1 MKRILAL
8 FVVCATS
15 LSLALAV
22 LLPAS
27 ADGVGGT
34 IALGAVAGTTTAPTV
49 EVNTSA
55 PTDPWSGFNIHLGFV
70 ASAGVTPGTVSAV
83 TGSGLTGSTF
93 CPALSTPAAGERVY
107 ACTGISGQLITTA
120 GQLAV
125 FTFNATGN
133 GCIQVTLINT
143 LGDPN
148 LATYTVDANSSSA
161 QTNVVSA
168 VPAMLLVGTG
178 SVPDCGAAG
187 PTNTPTNTPAAAT
200 NTPTNTPMATN
211 TPTNTPVGPT
221 STPTDTPV
229 SATDTPTNTPVG
241 PTETPT
247 NTSVVPTD
255 TPTSTPVGATDTPTA
270 TATLVGATNT
280 ATATS
285 TSTATMTPIV
295 ATNTPMSSP
304 TATATPTENC
314 LTFNQKLRLVFGIFT
329 HFGARD
335 HDHSGFFRFFFFR
348 NRYERQFDLNHD
360 GVINFDDLLIVIN
373 TPTCPTRHR
382 R

>member
-200 NTPTNTPMATN
+200 NTPTNTPMAT
-211 TPTNTPVGPT
+211 
-221 STPTDTPV
+221 
-229 SATDTPTNTPVG
+229 TDTPTNTPVG

-247 NTSVVPTD
+247 NTPVGPTD

-285 TSTATMTPIV
+285 TSTMTPIV

-314 LTFNQKLRLVFGIFT
+314 LTFDQKLRLVFGILT

-335 HDHSGFFRFFFFR
+335 HDDHGFFRFFFFR

>member
-8 FVVCATS
+8 FVVGATS
-15 LSLALAV
+15 LSLALAA
-22 LLPAS
+22 LLPVS

-34 IALGAVAGTTTAPTV
+34 ISLGAVAGTTTAPTV
-49 EVNTSA
+49 EVNTGA

-70 ASAGVTPGTVSAV
+70 ASAGVTPGTVSAAIG
-83 TGSGLTGSTF
+83 TGLTGSTF
-93 CPALSTPAAGERVY
+93 CPALGTPVASERVF
-107 ACTGISGQLITTA
+107 ACTGISGQMITTA

-143 LGDPN
+143 PGDPN

-178 SVPDCGAAG
+178 SVADCGAAG

-200 NTPTNTPMATN
+200 DTPTNTPVAATSTPTNTPAAATDTPTNTPMAT
-211 TPTNTPVGPT
+211 
-221 STPTDTPV
+221 
-229 SATDTPTNTPVG
+229 TDTPTNTPVG

-247 NTSVVPTD
+247 NTPVGPTD

-285 TSTATMTPIV
+285 TSTMTPIV

-314 LTFNQKLRLVFGIFT
+314 LTFDQKLRLVFGILT

-335 HDHSGFFRFFFFR
+335 HDDHGFFRFFFFR